1 MMETLTVAGSL
12 ESLSVIGA
20 YVTAASSEA
29 GLDRR
34 VAYRLRLAVDEIATN
49 SIVHGYQE
57 QGIEGSL
64 TVSADIG
71 EDALTIFLED
81 TARAYDPRQTVL
93 PDDLDAPIEQR
104 KMGGL
109 GVYLTVQGV
118 DTFLHEY
125 VGNRNRNIFVINR
138 RADRSQ
144 GAKAQ
149 ILGRLLLVD
158 SRELERNMLSRQLN
172 ALGYAVI
179 VAKDEREALD
189 QIGLHGFDLVL
200 LDTGLPHE
208 GTASLLQYFKRDEKL
223 RATPVILIGQ
233 ANEDNVE
240 QLGHYLEM
248 GADDF
253 VYKPFSAIMLGTRLK
268 ACLELKR
275 LRAEQEAFAR
285 NDELL
290 KIEHDVEVGH
300 QIQIGFLPHEL
311 PQPAGW
317 EIAARFEPAREV
329 AGDFYDAFY
338 MSQKRRLGFLLGDV
352 CDKGVGAA
360 LFMTLFRSLLH
371 AFAQQ
376 NYPERGIFDVLSRN
390 PSEERPAQRLAQI
403 GIASTPLT
411 EAVLRTNNYIIENHG
426 DTNMFATLFFAVLD
440 PATGGVIYVNAGH
453 NPPAIIGPNGIKGR
467 LKPTGPAVGIMLDGP
482 FQIGQAQLDPGE
494 LLFIFTDGVTDAKNS
509 KGERFTEKRML
520 DLVAQPAQ
528 SAAGLLG
535 GVDASVR
542 LHIGGASQFDDIT
555 MLAVRR
561 ARSA

>member
-1 MMETLTVAGSL
+1 MEPLTVAGSL
-12 ESLSVIGA
+12 ESLSIIGA
-20 YVTAASSEA
+20 YVAAAANEA
-29 GLDRR
+29 ELEKKA
-34 VAYRLRLAVDEIATN
+34 AYRLRLAVDEIATN

-57 QGIEGSL
+57 QGTEGSL

-71 EDALTIFLED
+71 ADALTIFLED
-81 TARAYDPRQTVL
+81 TARQYDPRQTVL

-125 VGNRNRNIFVINR
+125 VGDRNRNIFVINR
-138 RADRSQ
+138 KAGKSQ
-144 GAKAQ
+144 AKTHL
-149 ILGRLLLVD
+149 LGRLLIVD
-158 SRELERNMLSRQLN
+158 ARELERNMLSRQLD
-172 ALGYAVI
+172 ALGYEMTA
-179 VAKDEREALD
+179 AKNEREALER
-189 QIGLHGFDLVL
+189 IGLHSFDLVL
-200 LDTGLPHE
+200 LDTGLAQE
-208 GTASLLQYFKRDEKL
+208 GTASLLQYLKRDEKL
-223 RATPVILIGQ
+223 RGIPVILIGQ
-233 ANEDNVE
+233 VSEDNVE
-240 QLGHYLEM
+240 QLGRYLEM

-253 VYKPFSAIMLGTRLK
+253 VYKPFSAIMLRARLT

-275 LRAEQEAFAR
+275 LQSEQEAFAR

-300 QIQIGFLPHEL
+300 MIQIGFLPQEL
-311 PQPAGW
+311 PQPTGW

-338 MSQKRRLGFLLGDV
+338 MSQNRRLGFLLGDV

-376 NYPERGIFDVLSRN
+376 NYPERGIFDILSRA
-390 PSEERPAQRLAQI
+390 PSEEHPGQRLAHI
-403 GIASTPLT
+403 GIASTPLM

-440 PATGGVIYVNAGH
+440 PVTGAVIYVNAGH
-453 NPPAIIGPNGIKGR
+453 NPPAIVGPNGIKAR
-467 LKPTGPAVGIMLDGP
+467 LNPTGPAVGLALDGP
-482 FQIGQAQLDPGE
+482 FEIGQAQLDPGD

-520 DLVAQPAQ
+520 GLVTQPAQ
-528 SAAGLLG
+528 SAAGLLA

-542 LHIGGASQFDDIT
+542 SHIGSAAQFDDIT
-555 MLAVRR
+555 MVAVRR
-561 ARSA
+561 AGST